1 MSTLSGPLSC
11 DQTPLQYPTMDTTFN
26 PSAMTSL
33 VNNYGN
39 AGLRLW
45 SILPGS
51 GRAFPSYNGAS
62 GIQVDENIQCS
73 LTINGVSCT
82 LFDMRIY
89 NAAHKIFP
97 SIDISGQTLTSS
109 NVPYVT
115 AVLEVYIFFKDNRN
129 NIFALVLPIGID
141 DSKLN
146 TYASQYIDGLTN
158 LSDGNSKQPTLSIL
172 FQDLSGSTP
181 GGSFNTMNHI
191 LQYTG
196 QDVRKINC
204 SDKTATPNPVT
215 YLVIM
220 NDIKSTKLLSST
232 LTRTQY
238 NKFINMLQNVDRNIQ
253 NSPTPISQSFI
264 TGNNLVYI
272 PGGTFFI
279 TNSRSGSSSSNNVS
293 TSALKCYPVDPSKNV
308 KDGQLYLDENGVPIP
323 FPDGS
328 IPASNI
334 NPPSVSFWT
343 SAAGIETI
351 VAITVACIFASFG
364 VWLLSWY
371 YFDEIKTGVK
381 IAGSAVATGAIA
393 TGTAVASGATTTAA
407 GTTGFAAG
415 YQLGVTTPTETD
427 YNTLI
432 PASSFSSDYIRG
444 HYAGFTAGRAT
455 RLSGSAAKTAGS
467 AVGSVAYNAALAVYN
482 RVPSTWSVSTWITI
496 GAIILAVGLFSWAI
510 AMTVLY
516 STK

>member
-11 DQTPLQYPTMDTTFN
+11 AQTPLQYPTMDPTFT
-26 PSAMTSL
+26 PSGIVST

-51 GRAFPSYNGAS
+51 GRAFPSYDGAS

-73 LTINGVSCT
+73 LTVNSVQCT

-97 SIDISGQTLTSS
+97 SIDISGQTLTPS
-109 NVPYVT
+109 NIPYIT

-129 NIFALVLPIGID
+129 NIYALVLPVGID
-141 DSKLN
+141 DSKAN
-146 TYASQYIDGLTN
+146 THASQYIGGLTN
-158 LSDGNSKQPTLSIL
+158 LSDGNSKQPTLNTL
-172 FQDLSGSTP
+172 FEDLSGSP
-181 GGSFNTMNHI
+181 HVANPI

-196 QDVRKINC
+196 QDVRKMNC

-220 NDIKSTKLLSST
+220 NDMDSTKLLSST
-232 LTRTQY
+232 LTTSEY
-238 NKFINMLQNVDRNIQ
+238 NKFINMFENVNRNIQ

-272 PGGTFFI
+272 PGGTFYI
-279 TNSRSGSSSSNNVS
+279 TKSRSGSSSSNVN

-308 KDGQLYLDENGVPIP
+308 KNGQLYLDENGVPIP

-328 IPASNI
+328 SSASN
-334 NPPSVSFWT
+334 SVSVQSSSSFWT

-351 VAITVACIFASFG
+351 VAITTACIFAAFG
-364 VWLLSWY
+364 LWLLSWY
-371 YFDEIKTGVK
+371 YFDEIKTGAK
-381 IAGSAVATGAIA
+381 IAGSAVASGAVA
-393 TGTAVASGATTTAA
+393 TGSAVASGAVAAGSAVASGAT
-407 GTTGFAAG
+407 
-415 YQLGVTTPTETD
+415 
-427 YNTLI
+427 
-432 PASSFSSDYIRG
+432 
-444 HYAGFTAGRAT
+444 
-455 RLSGSAAKTAGS
+455 
-467 AVGSVAYNAALAVYN
+467 AL
-482 RVPSTWSVSTWITI
+482 TVSTWITI
-496 GAIILAVGLFSWAI
+496 GSITLMVGLLTSTITLAV
-510 AMTVLY
+510 LY
-516 STK
+516 ANK

>member
-11 DQTPLQYPTMDTTFN
+11 AQTPLQYPNMDPTFN

-45 SILPGS
+45 SIIPGS
-51 GRAFPSYNGAS
+51 GRAFSSNDSAS
-62 GIQVDENIQCS
+62 GIYVDENIQCS
-73 LTINGVSCT
+73 LTVNGVSYT

-129 NIFALVLPIGID
+129 NVFALVLPIGID

-146 TYASQYIDGLTN
+146 TYASQYINGLTN
-158 LSDGNSKQPTLSIL
+158 LSDGNSKQPTLSTL

-220 NDIKSTKLLSST
+220 NDMKSTKLLSST
-232 LTRTQY
+232 LTRSQY
-238 NKFINMLQNVDRNIQ
+238 NKFINMLQTVDRTIQ

-351 VAITVACIFASFG
+351 VAITVACIFASIG
-364 VWLLSWY
+364 LWLLSWY
-371 YFDEIKTGVK
+371 YFDEIKTV
-381 IAGSAVATGAIA
+381 GSAVATGASRV
-393 TGTAVASGATTTAA
+393 GSAVATGATT
-407 GTTGFAAG
+407 
-415 YQLGVTTPTETD
+415 V
-427 YNTLI
+427 
-432 PASSFSSDYIRG
+432 
-444 HYAGFTAGRAT
+444 
-455 RLSGSAAKTAGS
+455 GS
-467 AVGSVAYNAALAVYN
+467 AVATGASRVGSTVG
-482 RVPSTWSVSTWITI
+482 STATSASTTPWTISPWITI
-496 GAIILAVGLFSWAI
+496 ISIVLTVGLLVSTITLAV
-510 AMTVLY
+510 LY
-516 STK
+516 ATK

>member
-11 DQTPLQYPTMDTTFN
+11 AQTPLQYPNMDPTFN

-45 SILPGS
+45 SIIPGS
-51 GRAFPSYNGAS
+51 GRAFSSNDSAS
-62 GIQVDENIQCS
+62 GIYVDENIQCS
-73 LTINGVSCT
+73 LTVNGVSYT

-146 TYASQYIDGLTN
+146 TYASQYIGGLTN
-158 LSDGNSKQPTLSIL
+158 LSDGNSKQPTLSTL

-181 GGSFNTMNHI
+181 GGSFNTKNHI
-191 LQYTG
+191 LQYIG

-204 SDKTATPNPVT
+204 NDKTATPNPVT

-220 NDIKSTKLLSST
+220 NDMKSTKLLSST
-232 LTRTQY
+232 LTRSQY
-238 NKFINMLQNVDRNIQ
+238 NKFINMLQTVDRNIQ
-253 NSPTPISQSFI
+253 NSPTPISQSAI
-264 TGNNLVYI
+264 TENNLVYI

-279 TNSRSGSSSSNNVS
+279 TNSRSGSSSSNVS

-334 NPPSVSFWT
+334 NINPPSVSFWT

-351 VAITVACIFASFG
+351 VAITVACIFASIG
-364 VWLLSWY
+364 LWLLSWY
-371 YFDEIKTGVK
+371 YFDEIKTGASRV
-381 IAGSAVATGAIA
+381 GSAVATGASRVGSALA
-393 TGTAVASGATTTAA
+393 TGATT
-407 GTTGFAAG
+407 
-415 YQLGVTTPTETD
+415 V
-427 YNTLI
+427 
-432 PASSFSSDYIRG
+432 
-444 HYAGFTAGRAT
+444 
-455 RLSGSAAKTAGS
+455 GSAVATGATTVGSAVATGATTVGSAVATGATTVGSAVATGASRVGS
-467 AVGSVAYNAALAVYN
+467 AVGSAATSA
-482 RVPSTWSVSTWITI
+482 STTPWTISPWITI
-496 GAIILAVGLFSWAI
+496 ISIALTVGLLVSTITLAV
-510 AMTVLY
+510 LY
-516 STK
+516 ATK